1 MPKVVVTRVTPGDYS
16 SLDAEVIVGPEE
28 GFLDQ
33 DRLRAFVAEHAPF
46 DALVSMF
53 HDQINDD
60 LLDAAGGS
68 LRTVCNFAVGYE
80 NIDVAACAKRGVIV
94 CNTPDAVTEGTAD
107 LAWALLLGAA
117 RRLTEAGKYVRSPE
131 YPRRGPLGMD
141 EFLGLSIA
149 GKTLL
154 IVGAGRIGR
163 AVALRSIGWG
173 MRVLYIARSRHLEM
187 EFAPINAQRVDL
199 DDGLAQADFVSL
211 HTPLTTD
218 TRHLINARRLAL
230 MKDRAV
236 LINTARGPIVEE
248 AALVAAL
255 REKRIFAA
263 GLDVFENEPNLAPGL
278 SDLDNAVLTPHIGSA
293 SETSRKLMATT
304 VCANIAAVL
313 NGQTPPN
320 VVR

>member
-16 SLDAEVIVGPEE
+16 SLNADVVVGPEE
-28 GFLDQ
+28 GFLDPR
-33 DRLRAFVAEHAPF
+33 RLRDFLAEHAPF

-53 HDQINDD
+53 HDQVDDD
-60 LLDAAGGS
+60 LLDAAGRA
-68 LRTVCNFAVGYE
+68 LRVVCNFAVGYE
-80 NIDVAACAKRGVIV
+80 NINVAACAKRDIVV

-117 RRLTEAGKYVRSPE
+117 RRLTEAGAYVRSPE
-131 YPRRGPLGMD
+131 YARRGPLGMD

-173 MRVLYIARSRHLEM
+173 MRVLYVARSRHLEM
-187 EFAPINAQRVDL
+187 EFAPINAQHVGL
-199 DDGLAQADFVSL
+199 DDGLIQADFVSL
-211 HTPLTTD
+211 HTPSTSETK
-218 TRHLINARRLAL
+218 HLINARRLAL

-236 LINTARGPIVEE
+236 LINTARGPIIEE

-263 GLDVFENEPNLAPGL
+263 GLDVYENEPNLAVGL
-278 SDLDNAVLTPHIGSA
+278 SDLDNAILTPHIGSA
-293 SETSRKLMATT
+293 SETSRNLMANM
-304 VCANIAAVL
+304 VCANITAVL
-313 NGQTPPN
+313 SGHTPPN
-320 VVR
+320 VVG